1 METTPRAVADMIAEG
16 AKAVGAKVTYSNA
29 TEASRFGIM
38 HIQMP
43 DGVVTTIK
51 IELEF

>member
-1 METTPRAVADMIAEG
+1 METTPRVIADMIKAGAEAAG
-16 AKAVGAKVTYSNA
+16 ATVTYDNC
-29 TEASRFGIM
+29 TDRGRFGIM

-51 IELEF
+51 VEIS